1 MMSIKKGLSIAAAL
15 SLFGVYASP
24 ARADKIDGDW
34 CHVDGRHFTIN
45 YRDLTTPQGHHV
57 VGDYG
62 RHFFSYVVPDGEK
75 DSGHTIQMALVNEQ
89 TVHWRVSGSDAA
101 APPQVFKRC
110 EQVSQLPAIFLAM
123 SLAFRADGNR
133 AVGAAT

>member
-1 MMSIKKGLSIAAAL
+1 MMSIKKGLSIAATL
-15 SLFGVYASP
+15 SLFAVYASP

-45 YRDLTTPQGHHV
+45 YRDLTTPEGHHV

-89 TVHWRVSGSDAA
+89 TVHLRVSGSDAA
-101 APPQVFKRC
+101 TPPQVFKRC
-110 EQVSQLPAIFLAM
+110 EQVSELSAIFLAIN
-123 SLAFRADGNR
+123 LAFRADGNR
-133 AVGAAT
+133 AVDAAT